1 MAMRKSGPLDAMVG
15 TRIRMLR
22 LNRGIS
28 QAILAQR
35 IGVTFQQVQ
44 KYEQGANRVGAS
56 RLAQIAYVLR
66 VSVGEFFKSSW
77 AGPLGLDSGDRQL
90 AEPDAWRGPKT
101 LARRPSPPVQP
112 CIAKLVEGTADR
124 ISGPKITV
132 ACLTTVDPGHRRKF
146 PSRG

>member
-1 MAMRKSGPLDAMVG
+1 
-15 TRIRMLR
+15 MLR

-28 QAILAQR
+28 QAMLAQR

-44 KYEQGANRVGAS
+44 KYEQGASRVGAS
-56 RLAQIAYVLR
+56 RLAQIALVLR
-66 VSVGEFFKSSW
+66 VSVGEFFESSL
-77 AGPLGLDSGDRQL
+77 AEPRGLDSRDRLL

-112 CIAKLVEGTADR
+112 CIGKLVESTADR
-124 ISGPKITV
+124 TSGPKITV
-132 ACLTTVDPGHRRKF
+132 ACLTNIDPGHRRKF